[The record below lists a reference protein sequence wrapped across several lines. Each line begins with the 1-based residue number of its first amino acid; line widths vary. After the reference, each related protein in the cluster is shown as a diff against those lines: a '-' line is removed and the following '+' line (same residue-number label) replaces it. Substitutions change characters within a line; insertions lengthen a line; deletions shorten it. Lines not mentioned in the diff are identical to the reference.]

1 VHHALHR
8 RQGGI
13 YERMDEW
20 KWRWDVTSFRDHFM
34 LVSITWIN
42 YALHSQRFDFFYFL
56 PYIMLRNVYRV
67 LFFWVPSGLNF
78 RMGVVP

>member
-1 VHHALHR
+1 MHHALHR
-8 RQGGI
+8 RQEGI
-13 YERMDEW
+13 EKMDEW